1 MKYSTDKPIEKQE
14 DDLLGR
20 ASFSNQLGKAIY
32 GYEEESSLVIGLFGE
47 WGTGKTSIIN
57 MVENEILRLSS
68 NGNKEPFIIRFSPWN
83 YTDKDNLISLFFESL
98 QTKLKDFDTKKIY
111 NSVRKAL
118 CDYANALDV
127 LSYIPG
133 VSPKVV
139 EIIKAIAKGQGEW
152 LEDTPDLDKS
162 RKILEEE
169 LIKINRKIIVIIDD
183 IDRLTNIQIR
193 DIFQLVK
200 QVADFPNV
208 IYILVMDRN
217 VVQSALTA
225 VHEIDDGN
233 EYLEKIIQIPLEI
246 PQLSKEK
253 LNNIFLNQLEAIL
266 KNTSIEVK
274 IDNSYWNNI
283 FANCISP
290 YINNLRDVNRILNTF
305 QFKYGVLQQ
314 ETSFEDM
321 IAITT
326 LEVMEPK
333 LYKWISTNKDTV
345 CGGGFKRILETF
357 NNKKIDYRVLYSN
370 EFKKMELNPDITIKC
385 ISTIFPQFSRDVN
398 EHIYFES
405 NNSDL
410 LKNMRI
416 ANKERF
422 DIYFLCDL
430 SDIKVSRNMINS
442 WIFEL
447 EKKQLELV
455 FNKINKNGEI
465 EYFLNEIES
474 LVGEIP
480 YNRLSLIASVLIIL
494 NGKLYT
500 KSSNNILVISAVDK
514 INIIIERILDRLTT
528 DDEKYQTLYLS
539 LLNINQENIGAFSKL
554 LISIGKSH
562 GRFVENSESIENK
575 IINLDYLQ
583 KIEKKYIEKV
593 EFITSS
599 VSISEIN
606 EFRAVFFLWKYIDE
620 RGLSNY
626 VGELLNSEID
636 KLKFISTLACRWT
649 GTTPGWSYYSNDYE
663 KFISKKDIYDSIMNI
678 DKNMLREFTE
688 LEQIKLASFVCN
700 YDKGEFDHASEDE
713 ARELVKRWEL
723 EARIYNSNIK

>member
-1 MKYSTDKPIEKQE
+1 MKYSTDKPIKKQE

-68 NGNKEPFIIRFSPWN
+68 NDNKEPFIIRFSPWN
-83 YTDKDNLISLFFESL
+83 YTDKDNLISLFFESI
-98 QTKLKDFDTKKIY
+98 QTKLKEFDTKKIY
-111 NSVRKAL
+111 NRVRKAL
-118 CDYANALDV
+118 SDYANALDV

-139 EIIKAIAKGQGEW
+139 EIIKAIAKGQGEQ

-162 RKILEEE
+162 RKNLEEE
-169 LIKINRKIIVIIDD
+169 LIKINKKIIVIIDD

-253 LNNIFLNQLEAIL
+253 LNNIFLNQLETIL

-283 FANCISP
+283 FINCISP

-333 LYKWISTNKDTV
+333 LYKWISINKDTV

-357 NNKKIDYRVLYSN
+357 NNKKIDYRELYSN
-370 EFKKMELNPDITIKC
+370 EFKEMGINPDITIKC

-398 EHIYFES
+398 EHIYLES
-405 NNSDL
+405 TNSDL

-430 SDIKVSRNMINS
+430 SDIKVSRNVINS
-442 WIFEL
+442 WVFEL
-447 EKKQLELV
+447 EKEQLECI

-494 NGKLYT
+494 NGNLFT
-500 KSSNNILVISAVDK
+500 KSSNNILVITAEDK
-514 INIIIERILDRLTT
+514 TNIIIEKILDRLTT
-528 DDEKYQTLYLS
+528 DDEKYQTLCLS
-539 LLNINQENIGAFSKL
+539 LHNINQENIGSFSKL
-554 LISIGKSH
+554 LINLGQVHGIFKNKSSTEESQKFNVEYL
-562 GRFVENSESIENK
+562 RKIYIKFV
-575 IINLDYLQ
+575 
-583 KIEKKYIEKV
+583 EKV
-593 EFITSS
+593 EYITSN
-599 VSISEIN
+599 VFISEIIN
-606 EFRAVFFLWKYIDE
+606 FRPVFYLWKYVDE
-620 RGLSNY
+620 EGLSQY
-626 VGELLNSEID
+626 IERIFETEVG
-636 KLKFISTLACRWT
+636 KLKFITSLAGKWV
-649 GTTPGWSYYSNDYE
+649 GNGVGWKYYSNEYVKYISDKELYNIIM
-663 KFISKKDIYDSIMNI
+663 KFN
-678 DKNMLREFTE
+678 KNMLHEFTE
-688 LEQIKLASFVCN
+688 LEQIKLASFICN
-700 YDKGEFDHASEDE
+700 YDKGEFDHANEDK
-713 ARELVKRWEL
+713 ARELLRRWKLEVK
-723 EARIYNSNIK
+723 NN

>member
-20 ASFSNQLGKAIY
+20 VSFSNQLGKAIY
-32 GYEEESSLVIGLFGE
+32 GYEEKSSLVIGLFGE

-68 NGNKEPFIIRFSPWN
+68 NDNKEPFIIRFSPWN
-83 YTDKDNLISLFFESL
+83 YTDKDNLISLFFESI
-98 QTKLKDFDTKKIY
+98 QTKLKEFDTKKIY
-111 NSVRKAL
+111 NRVRKAL
-118 CDYANALDV
+118 SDYANALDV

-139 EIIKAIAKGQGEW
+139 EIIKAIAKGQGEQ

-162 RKILEEE
+162 RKNLEEE
-169 LIKINRKIIVIIDD
+169 LIKINKKIIVIIDD

-253 LNNIFLNQLEAIL
+253 LNNIFFNQLETIL

-283 FANCISP
+283 FTNCISP

-333 LYKWISTNKDTV
+333 LYKWISINKDTV
-345 CGGGFKRILETF
+345 CGGRVETY
-357 NNKKIDYRVLYSN
+357 NNKKIDYRELYSN
-370 EFKKMELNPDITIKC
+370 EFKEMGINPDITIKC
-385 ISTIFPQFSRDVN
+385 ISTIFPHFSRDVN
-398 EHIYFES
+398 EYIYFES
-405 NNSDL
+405 TNSDL

-430 SDIKVSRNMINS
+430 SDIKVPRNMINS
-442 WIFEL
+442 WVFEL
-447 EKKQLELV
+447 EKEQLECV
-455 FNKINKNGEI
+455 FNKINKNSEI

-494 NGKLYT
+494 NGNLFT
-500 KSSNNILVISAVDK
+500 KSSNNILVITAEDK
-514 INIIIERILDRLTT
+514 TNIIIEKILDRLTI
-528 DDEKYQTLYLS
+528 DDEKYQTLCLS
-539 LLNINQENIGAFSKL
+539 LHNINQENIGSFSKL
-554 LISIGKSH
+554 LINLGQVHGIFKNKSSTEESPKINVEYL
-562 GRFVENSESIENK
+562 RKIYIKFV
-575 IINLDYLQ
+575 
-583 KIEKKYIEKV
+583 EKV
-593 EFITSS
+593 EYITSN
-599 VSISEIN
+599 VSISEIIN
-606 EFRAVFFLWKYIDE
+606 FRPVFYLWKYVNE
-620 RGLSNY
+620 EGLSQY
-626 VGELLNSEID
+626 IERIFETEVG
-636 KLKFISTLACRWT
+636 KLKFITSLAGKWV
-649 GTTPGWSYYSNDYE
+649 GNGVGWEYYSNEYVKYISDKELYNIIM
-663 KFISKKDIYDSIMNI
+663 KF
-678 DKNMLREFTE
+678 DKNMLHEFTE

-700 YDKGEFDHASEDE
+700 YGKDELDHANEDE
-713 ARELVKRWEL
+713 ARELLRRWKLEVKNKE
-723 EARIYNSNIK
+723 

>member
-68 NGNKEPFIIRFSPWN
+68 NDNKEPFIIRFSPWN
-83 YTDKDNLISLFFESL
+83 YTDKDNLISLFFESI
-98 QTKLKDFDTKKIY
+98 QTKLKEFDTKKIY
-111 NSVRKAL
+111 SRVRKAL
-118 CDYANALDV
+118 SDYANALDI

-139 EIIKAIAKGQGEW
+139 EIIKAIAKGQGEQ

-162 RKILEEE
+162 RKNLEEE
-169 LIKINRKIIVIIDD
+169 LIKINKKIIVIIDD

-253 LNNIFLNQLEAIL
+253 LNNIFLNQLETIL

-283 FANCISP
+283 FTNCISP

-333 LYKWISTNKDTV
+333 LYKWISINKDTV

-357 NNKKIDYRVLYSN
+357 NNKKIDYRELYSN
-370 EFKKMELNPDITIKC
+370 EFKEMGINPDITIKC

-405 NNSDL
+405 TNSDL

-430 SDIKVSRNMINS
+430 SDIKVSRNVINS
-442 WIFEL
+442 WVFEL
-447 EKKQLELV
+447 EKEQLECV

-500 KSSNNILVISAVDK
+500 KSSNNILVISSVDK
-514 INIIIERILDRLTT
+514 TNIIIERILDRLAT

-539 LLNINQENIGAFSKL
+539 LLNINQKNIGAFSKL
-554 LISIGKSH
+554 LINLGQVYGIFKNKSSTEESPKIN
-562 GRFVENSESIENK
+562 VE
-575 IINLDYLQ
+575 YLQ
-583 KIEKKYIEKV
+583 KIYIKFVEKV
-593 EFITSS
+593 EYITYN
-599 VSISEIN
+599 VSISEIIA
-606 EFRAVFFLWKYIDE
+606 FRPVFYLWKYVDE
-620 RGLSNY
+620 KGLSEY
-626 VGELLNSEID
+626 IEKTFETEVG
-636 KLKFISTLACRWT
+636 KLKFISSLAVKS
-649 GTTPGWSYYSNDYE
+649 GIGWEYYSNEYV
-663 KFISKKDIYDSIMNI
+663 KYISDKEIYNSIMKF
-678 DKNMLREFTE
+678 DKNMLHEFTE
-688 LEQIKLASFVCN
+688 LEQIKLASFVCD
-700 YDKGEFDHASEDE
+700 YDKGEFDRASEDE
-713 ARELVKRWEL
+713 AKELLRRWQL
-723 EARIYNSNIK
+723 EVRNN

>member
-1 MKYSTDKPIEKQE
+1 MKYNTDKPIEKQE

-32 GYEEESSLVIGLFGE
+32 GHEEKSSLVIGLFGE

-57 MVENEILRLSS
+57 MVEKEILRLSLKD
-68 NGNKEPFIIRFSPWN
+68 NKKQFIIRFSPWN

-98 QTKLKDFDTKKIY
+98 QSKLKEFDTKKIY
-111 NSVRKAL
+111 KSVRKAL
-118 CDYANALDV
+118 SDYANALDL

-133 VSPKVV
+133 MSPKLV
-139 EIIKAIAKGQGEW
+139 EIIKAIAKGQGEQ
-152 LEDTPDLDKS
+152 LEDKPDLDKS
-162 RKILEEE
+162 RKTLEKE
-169 LIKINRKIIVIIDD
+169 LMKINSKIIVIIDD

-253 LNNIFLNQLEAIL
+253 LNNIFFNQLETIL

-274 IDNSYWNNI
+274 IDNSYWNII
-283 FANCISP
+283 FTNCISP

-321 IAITT
+321 IAIAT

-333 LYKWISTNKDTV
+333 LYKWISINKDIV
-345 CGGGFKRILETF
+345 CGGGFETY
-357 NNKKIDYRVLYSN
+357 NNKKIDYRELYSN
-370 EFKKMELNPDITIKC
+370 EFKEMGINPDITIKC
-385 ISTIFPQFSRDVN
+385 ISTIFPQFLRDIN

-405 NNSDL
+405 TNSDL

-430 SDIKVSRNMINS
+430 SDIKVPRNVINS
-442 WIFEL
+442 WVFEL
-447 EKKQLELV
+447 EKEQLECI

-494 NGKLYT
+494 NSNLFT
-500 KSSNNILVISAVDK
+500 KSSNNILVITAEDK
-514 INIIIERILDRLTT
+514 TNIIIKKILDRLTT
-528 DDEKYQTLYLS
+528 DDEKYQTLCLS
-539 LLNINQENIGAFSKL
+539 LHNINQENIGAFSKL
-554 LISIGKSH
+554 LISLGKAYGIFKNKSSTEESPKIN
-562 GRFVENSESIENK
+562 VE
-575 IINLDYLQ
+575 YLQ
-583 KIEKKYIEKV
+583 KIYIKFVKKVEYITYNVSTSEIIAFRFVFYLWKYVDEEVLSEYIEKTF
-593 EFITSS
+593 ET
-599 VSISEIN
+599 E
-606 EFRAVFFLWKYIDE
+606 
-620 RGLSNY
+620 
-626 VGELLNSEID
+626 VG
-636 KLKFISTLACRWT
+636 KLKFISSLAVKS
-649 GTTPGWSYYSNDYE
+649 GIGWEYYSNDYV
-663 KFISKKDIYDSIMNI
+663 KYISDKEIYNSIMKF
-678 DKNMLREFTE
+678 DKNMLHEFTE
-688 LEQIKLASFVCN
+688 LEQIKLASFVCD
-700 YDKGEFDHASEDE
+700 YDKGEFDRASEDE
-713 ARELVKRWEL
+713 ARELLRRWQL
-723 EARIYNSNIK
+723 EVRNN